1 MNTWELFVGVDMF
14 VHSVRL
20 VLSDWRNALKITGL
34 LYLIYAVPTLL
45 LGLLFPPPTQPE
57 QATAA
62 VLSAAPAGL
71 LTLIL
76 AIVAFV
82 WIAVAWHRYILL
94 DEMPAGQFPAFDGQR
109 MLNYGLY
116 SIGIGLLG
124 AIVSFVLATIIGI
137 ITIPLLGVVGGF
149 VTGAIALA
157 AALIIFYRL
166 APLLPAVAIGKPLT
180 LSQAWGATNG
190 ANVPIIILAVLSA
203 IAAIVIDIPA
213 FILMMAGPIGGFLG
227 LLWTLVTGW
236 VKMLVGVSI
245 LTTLYGHYV
254 ERRSIPAASAGA

>member
-1 MNTWELFVGVDMF
+1 MGVDMF

-20 VLSDWRNALKITGL
+20 VLNDWRNALKITGL

-57 QATAA
+57 QLTAA
-62 VLSAAPAGL
+62 AFSAAPAGL

-76 AIVAFV
+76 AIVAFI

-94 DEMPAGQFPAFDGQR
+94 DEVPAGQFPEFNGQR

-116 SIGIGLLG
+116 SVGLGLLG
-124 AIVSFVLATIIGI
+124 ALVSFILAAIVGI
-137 ITIPLLGVVGGF
+137 VAVPLLGMVGAFITTVVG
-149 VTGAIALA
+149 LA

-180 LSQAWGATNG
+180 MSQAWEATNG

-203 IAAIVIDIPA
+203 VAAIAIDIPA
-213 FILMMAGPIGGFLG
+213 FILAMAGPIGGFVA
-227 LLWTLVTGW
+227 LLWTLATGW

-245 LTTLYGHYV
+245 LTTLYGHYI
-254 ERRSIPAASAGA
+254 ERRSIPAAGVGA

>member
-1 MNTWELFVGVDMF
+1 MGVDMF

-45 LGLLFPPPTQPE
+45 LGLLFPQPTQPE
-57 QATAA
+57 QAAAA

-94 DEMPAGQFPAFDGQR
+94 DEMPAGQFPEFNGQR
-109 MLNYGLY
+109 MTSYGLY
-116 SIGIGLLG
+116 SIGIGILG
-124 AIVSFVLATIIGI
+124 FLASLVLAAIVGLVTV
-137 ITIPLLGVVGGF
+137 PLLGVVGG
-149 VTGAIALA
+149 VITSIVAIA

-166 APLLPAVAIGKPLT
+166 APLLPAVAIGKQLT
-180 LSQAWGATNG
+180 LGQAWEATNG

-203 IAAIVIDIPA
+203 IAAVVIDIPA
-213 FILMMAGPIGGFLG
+213 FVLAMAGPIGGFLA
-227 LLWTLVTGW
+227 LLWTLATGW

-254 ERRSIPAASAGA
+254 ERRSIPAASAGV

>member
-1 MNTWELFVGVDMF
+1 MF

-45 LGLLFPPPTQPE
+45 LGLLFPQPTQPE
-57 QATAA
+57 QAAAA

-94 DEMPAGQFPAFDGQR
+94 DEMPAGQFPEFNGQR
-109 MLNYGLY
+109 MTSYGLY
-116 SIGIGLLG
+116 SIGIGILG
-124 AIVSFVLATIIGI
+124 FLASLVLAAIVGLVTV
-137 ITIPLLGVVGGF
+137 PLLGVVGG
-149 VTGAIALA
+149 VITSIVAIA

-166 APLLPAVAIGKPLT
+166 APLLPAVAIGKQLT
-180 LSQAWGATNG
+180 LGQAWEATNG

-203 IAAIVIDIPA
+203 IAAVVIDIPA
-213 FILMMAGPIGGFLG
+213 FVLAMAGPIGGFLA
-227 LLWTLVTGW
+227 LLWTLATGW

-254 ERRSIPAASAGA
+254 ERRSIPAASAGV

>member
-1 MNTWELFVGVDMF
+1 MGVDMF

-45 LGLLFPPPTQPE
+45 LGLLFPTPTQPE

-76 AIVAFV
+76 ALVAFV

-94 DEMPAGQFPAFDGQR
+94 DEMPAGQFPAFNGQR
-109 MLNYGLY
+109 MISYGLY
-116 SIGIGLLG
+116 SIGIGVLG
-124 AIVSFVLATIIGI
+124 FLVSLVLAAIVGLVTV
-137 ITIPLLGVVGGF
+137 PLLGVIGG
-149 VTGAIALA
+149 VITSIVAIA

-166 APLLPAVAIGKPLT
+166 APLLPAVAIGKQLT
-180 LSQAWGATNG
+180 LGQAWEATNG

-203 IAAIVIDIPA
+203 IAAVVIDIPA
-213 FILMMAGPIGGFLG
+213 FVLAMAGPIGGFLA
-227 LLWTLVTGW
+227 LLWTLATGW

>member
-1 MNTWELFVGVDMF
+1 MGVDIL

-34 LYLIYAVPTLL
+34 LYLIYAIPALL

-57 QATAA
+57 QVAA
-62 VLSAAPAGL
+62 AALSAAPAGL
-71 LTLIL
+71 LSGIL
-76 AIVAFV
+76 AIVVFV

-94 DEMPAGQFPAFDGQR
+94 DEQPAGQLPAFNGRR
-109 MLNYGLY
+109 MVNYGLY
-116 SIGIGLLG
+116 SIGIGFLG
-124 AIVSFVLATIIGI
+124 FIVSIVLAAIVGI
-137 ITIPLLGVVGGF
+137 IAVPLLGVVGGMI
-149 VTGAIALA
+149 TGLIGLA

-166 APLLPAVAIGKPLT
+166 APLLPAIAIGKPLT
-180 LSQAWGATNG
+180 MGQAWEATNG

-203 IAAIVIDIPA
+203 VAALVIDIPA
-213 FILMMAGPIGGFLG
+213 FILMNAGPIGGFLA
-227 LLWTLVTGW
+227 LLWTLCTGW

-254 ERRSIPAASAGA
+254 ERRSIPAASAGVGS